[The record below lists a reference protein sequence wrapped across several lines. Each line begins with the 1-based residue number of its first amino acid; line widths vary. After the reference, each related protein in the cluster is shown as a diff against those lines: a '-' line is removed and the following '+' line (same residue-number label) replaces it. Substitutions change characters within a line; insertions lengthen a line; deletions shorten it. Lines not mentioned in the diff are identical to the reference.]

1 MAEIIYDLCAR
12 ISWAGAWSG
21 DQRPPHKYL
30 VMRYCEYCQDG
41 LRLPAGWWLVPS
53 LSISDLT
60 LESVSESQNPEP
72 RAEINVQM

>member
-41 LRLPAGWWLVPS
+41 LRLPAGCWLVPS

-72 RAEINVQM
+72 RAVQR